1 MFLPHGNTP
10 HPDYVGGIIGTQ
22 NNTIQQA
29 AANDDLAKVCEFPD
43 GRVDIDSRHQVK
55 AVLYQAICDDSSTM
69 VRLLLFRGADN
80 SLRDGWDPDWPDS
93 FTAVENAARLSARA
107 TMQELLAHG
116 VNVEDSNAVYFAA
129 SESDAEM
136 LKLLFDNT

>member
-29 AANDDLAKVCEFPD
+29 AANDDLAKV
-43 GRVDIDSRHQVK
+43 S
-55 AVLYQAICDDSSTM
+55 ICDDSSTM